1 MAKSL
6 VIVESPTKA
15 KTIRK
20 YLGASYT
27 VKASLGHIKD
37 LPKAKMGVSIE
48 KDFDPEY
55 RVIAG
60 KKKVITELKKAAGQV
75 DSIYLA
81 LDPDREGEAIAWHIA
96 EELGIEPDRVARVLF
111 NEITKK
117 GIAEGLENPQPLNL
131 RLYESQQA
139 RRILDRLVG
148 YEISP
153 ILWKKVRRGLSAGRV
168 QSVSLRLIVDR
179 EEEIEAFIKEEYWKI
194 GAELLGDNPPAFT
207 ARYIGSKGEK
217 IEVSDGDTAHR
228 IQNDLKTAT
237 YKVTKVDRKERK
249 RNPQPPFITSRLQ
262 QEAARRFRFTPK
274 RTMMVAQQLYE
285 GVELGEKGPT
295 GLITYMRTDS
305 VRLSDDAVLEIRDLI
320 ETTYGKDFLPPK
332 PVVYKS
338 RKSAQDAHEAIRP
351 ASAQLPPE
359 EVSKYLSP
367 DQRKLY
373 ALIWKRFLACQMKPA
388 VYDRTS
394 VDISAGIHDL
404 RANGSVLKF
413 KGWLEVYE
421 AKEQPPMGKTEG
433 GEESAEA
440 ESGEDEI
447 TELPMLHQGDV
458 LNLTET
464 GISAEQKFTQPPS
477 RFTEGTLIRELEER
491 GIGRP
496 STYATIL
503 STIQSRRYVEKED
516 GKLEPSELG
525 RLVTK
530 RLVLH
535 FPRVLDIN
543 FTAEMEESLDKI
555 EEGKGNWVELLK
567 SFYKPFHEEVEQAL
581 KEMKD
586 IRELVEETDEV
597 CDQCGKKM
605 VVKWGRNG
613 RFIACSGYPKC
624 RNTKEIGDNQ
634 PKTDDVP
641 IDINCEICSA
651 PMVRKKGRYGDFIA
665 CSTYPKCKSTRSLP
679 TGIPCPKPGCNGELS
694 QRRTKTGRV
703 FYGCSE
709 FKNTGCDF
717 VVWGAPEKQDCP
729 DCGAKFLVVTT
740 RKKGG
745 RTLKCVTP
753 DCKFTR
759 TEDAVMS

>member
-20 YLGASYT
+20 YLGGSYT

-37 LPKAKMGVSIE
+37 LPKAKMGVNID
-48 KDFDPEY
+48 KDFLPEY
-55 RVIAG
+55 RIISG
-60 KKKVITELKKAAGQV
+60 KKKVLSELKKAAGQV

-96 EELGIEPDRVARVLF
+96 EELGIQPDRLARVLF

-117 GIAEGLENPQPLNL
+117 GIAEGLEHPQPLNV
-131 RLYESQQA
+131 RRYESQQA

-179 EEEIEAFIKEEYWKI
+179 EEEIEAFKPEEYWKI
-194 GAELLGDNPPAFT
+194 GAVMTGDNPPSFPVRFVGTAGKKVEVRDGETAARIRQDLESAAFNV
-207 ARYIGSKGEK
+207 A
-217 IEVSDGDTAHR
+217 
-228 IQNDLKTAT
+228 
-237 YKVTKVDRKERK
+237 KVDRKERK
-249 RNPQPPFITSRLQ
+249 RSPQPPFITSRLQ
-262 QEAARRFRFTPK
+262 QEAARRYRFTPK

-285 GVELGEKGPT
+285 GVELGELGAT

-305 VRLSDDAVLEIRDLI
+305 VRLSDDAVAEIRDHI
-320 ETTYGKDFLPPK
+320 KETWGDDYLPPK
-332 PVVYKS
+332 PIVYKS

-359 EVSKYLSP
+359 KVSKYLTS

-373 ALIWKRFLACQMKPA
+373 ALIWKRFVACQMKPA
-388 VYDRTS
+388 VYDRTT
-394 VDISAGIHDL
+394 VDIAAGDHEL
-404 RANGSVLKF
+404 RATGSVLKF

-421 AKEQPPMGKTEG
+421 AKEQSLVGTKNGDQDGEG
-433 GEESAEA
+433 TDEE
-440 ESGEDEI
+440 
-447 TELPMLHQGDV
+447 TCELPALREGDV
-458 LNLTET
+458 LRLTEAGVST
-464 GISAEQKFTQPPS
+464 EQRFTQPPS

-503 STIQSRRYVEKED
+503 STIQSRRYVEKLD
-516 GKLEPSELG
+516 GKLTPSELG

-535 FPRVLDIN
+535 FPRILDVN
-543 FTAEMEESLDKI
+543 FTAEMEENLDRI
-555 EEGKGNWVELLK
+555 EEGSGDWIELLS
-567 SFYKPFHEEVEQAL
+567 SFYRPFHEEVEQAL

-597 CDQCGKKM
+597 CEQCGKKM

-613 RFIACSGYPKC
+613 RFIACSGYPAC
-624 RNTKEIGDNQ
+624 RNTKEIGEEKQKSEDT
-634 PKTDDVP
+634 PL
-641 IDINCEICSA
+641 DIVCEECGA
-651 PMVRKKGRYGDFIA
+651 PMVRKKGRFGDFIA
-665 CSTYPKCKSTRSLP
+665 CSTYPKCKATRSLP
-679 TGIPCPKPGCNGELS
+679 TGIACPRPGCKGELS

-717 VVWGAPEKQDCP
+717 VVWGAPEKQECP
-729 DCGAKFLVVTT
+729 DCGASFLVVTN
-740 RKKGG
+740 RRKGG

-753 DCKFTR
+753 DCKYTKI
-759 TEDAVMS
+759 ENEM

>member
-1 MAKSL
+1 MSKSL

-20 YLGASYT
+20 YLGSSYT

-37 LPKAKMGVSIE
+37 LPKAKMGVSVD
-48 KDFDPEY
+48 KDFHPEY
-55 RVIAG
+55 RIITG
-60 KKKVITELKKAAGQV
+60 KKKVISELKKAAGQV

-117 GIAEGLENPQPLNL
+117 GITEGLEHPQPLNV
-131 RLYESQQA
+131 RRYESQQA

-179 EEEIEAFIKEEYWKI
+179 EQEIDAFVAEEYWKI
-194 GAELLGDNPPAFT
+194 GAELLGDNPPPFI
-207 ARYIGSKGEK
+207 ARYIGKDGK
-217 IEVSDGDTAHR
+217 KLEVTDGVTAES
-228 IQNDLKTAT
+228 IKNDLSTAQ
-237 YKVTKVDRKERK
+237 YKVTKVDRKERR

-262 QEAARRFRFTPK
+262 QEAARKFKFTPK

-285 GVELGEKGPT
+285 GIDLGELGAT

-305 VRLSDDAVLEIRDLI
+305 VRLSDDAVAEMRDHI
-320 ETTYGKDFLPPK
+320 ESVYGKEYLPPK
-332 PVVYKS
+332 PIVYKS
-338 RKSAQDAHEAIRP
+338 RKTAQDAHEAIRP
-351 ASAQLPPE
+351 ASVQLPPE
-359 EVSKYLSP
+359 KISKYLTP

-373 ALIWKRFLACQMKPA
+373 ALIWKRFAACQMKPA
-388 VYDRTS
+388 VYDRTA
-394 VDISAGIHDL
+394 VDISAGAHQL

-413 KGWLEVYE
+413 KGWMEIYDY
-421 AKEQPPMGKTEG
+421 KETTTFSDKPSDADLDTDNGDTD
-433 GEESAEA
+433 
-440 ESGEDEI
+440 DEI
-447 TELPMLHQGDV
+447 CDLPVLHEGDL
-458 LNLTET
+458 LNLTSI
-464 GISAEQKFTQPPS
+464 GITAEQKFTQPPS

-496 STYATIL
+496 STYATII
-503 STIQSRRYVEKED
+503 STIQSRRYVEKID
-516 GKLEPSELG
+516 GKLAPSELG
-525 RLVTK
+525 RLVTS

-535 FPRVLDIN
+535 FPRILDVN
-543 FTAEMEESLDKI
+543 FTAKMEESLDKI
-555 EEGKGNWVELLK
+555 EEGSGDWVELLS
-567 SFYKPFHEEVEQAL
+567 SFYKPFHLEVEQAL

-586 IRELVEETDEV
+586 VRDLVEETDEV
-597 CDQCGKKM
+597 CEQCGKKM

-613 RFIACSGYPKC
+613 RFVACSSYPAC
-624 RNTKEIGDNQ
+624 RNTKELGDDQ
-634 PKTDDVP
+634 PKAEDTP
-641 IDINCEICSA
+641 LDIVCELCGA
-651 PMVRKKGRYGDFIA
+651 QMVRKRGRYGDFIA
-665 CSTYPKCKSTRSLP
+665 CSTYPKCKATRSMP
-679 TGIPCPKPGCNGELS
+679 TDIPCPKPGCKGELS

-717 VVWGAPEKQDCP
+717 VIWGVPEKQTCP
-729 DCGAKFLVVTT
+729 DCGAAFLIVAN

-745 RTLKCVTP
+745 RTLKCVT
-753 DCKFTR
+753 DGCKFTK
-759 TEDAVMS
+759 TEM